1 MKKCGKRIERNVSF
15 ELSKNSYSSGK
26 EKRVDGGMGRRDGSI
41 QSISCTTRH
50 GPDIALELQY
60 NAAYV

>member
-1 MKKCGKRIERNVSF
+1 MEKCGKRIERNVSF
-15 ELSKNSYSSGK
+15 ELSKNSYSSSK
-26 EKRVDGGMGRRDGSI
+26 EKREVGGMGRREGSI

-50 GPDIALELQY
+50 GPGIALELQY